1 MNYLPRVFAGPAND
15 EAEASVD
22 PPNTRSRAA
31 LTAQLN
37 AHLNVRSRS
46 RSPSPRPD
54 QQFFPPNMA
63 DADALR
69 YLAETAAAN
78 AASQASTQTA
88 AALQNLHIQMTTKY
102 KMRRR

>member
-1 MNYLPRVFAGPAND
+1 
-15 EAEASVD
+15 
-22 PPNTRSRAA
+22 
-31 LTAQLN
+31 
-37 AHLNVRSRS
+37 
-46 RSPSPRPD
+46 
-54 QQFFPPNMA
+54 MA